1 MLPSISI
8 NNTSATYPES
18 INENNNDEV
27 NGLVQELKNLFNGK
41 EGISTCIK
49 HLLELI
55 KNAIRVNDD
64 PYRFNINNSSVTYI
78 DIGSNDTD
86 HITIG
91 IDNQEPIELPANY
104 KDKELVR
111 TIINDN
117 IVEKTHDDIN
127 NAEFTDGII
136 VSGIDDRSDIGI
148 DSNDTEDITFDIDIE
163 NQEPTKSP
171 ANDGNKKVGQT
182 IINEKI
188 VKTTHDINNKEMI
201 FSALKEIYD
210 GDPGFIF
217 DKISHK
223 LRHTVTEFDESGK
236 SEPTDLFTWYGK
248 DKKGDS
254 LAIVIKNKNGND
266 YLSLGYY
273 DQDDYHIQRGI
284 RINGDSLTQYCSE
297 KARNA
302 SAWFESSK
310 AIMAESFATG
320 SDHQVVNELNGER
333 LREPNEVFKR
343 LGRAIRYNFQVDD
356 AKFRRDNV
364 KEIISTLVDNEVDR
378 SQNKHD
384 HFKELEDK
392 VEKRLQNRQAKYQN
406 EINQLSALG
415 VNFDDN

>member
-8 NNTSATYPES
+8 NNTSAAYTES

-41 EGISTCIK
+41 EGISTCVK
-49 HLLELI
+49 HLLALI
-55 KNAIRVNDD
+55 KNAIRGNDNPD
-64 PYRFNINNSSVTYI
+64 SFNINNSSVTYI
-78 DIGSNDTD
+78 DIGSNDID
-86 HITIG
+86 YITIG
-91 IDNQEPIELPANY
+91 IDNQETIKLLASY

-111 TIINDN
+111 AIINDN

-127 NAEFTDGII
+127 NTEFTDG
-136 VSGIDDRSDIGI
+136 GIDDRSDIGI
-148 DSNDTEDITFDIDIE
+148 DSNDTDDID
-163 NQEPTKSP
+163 NQEPIKSP
-171 ANDGNKKVGQT
+171 TNDENKKVGQT
-182 IINEKI
+182 IIHENVVEN
-188 VKTTHDINNKEMI
+188 THDINNKEMI

-217 DKISHK
+217 DKISQK
-223 LRHTVTEFDESGK
+223 LRHTITEFDENGK

-364 KEIISTLVDNEVDR
+364 KEIISTLVDNKVDR
-378 SQNKHD
+378 SHNKYD
-384 HFKELEDK
+384 HFKEIEDK
-392 VEKRLQNRQAKYQN
+392 VEKMLQNRQAKYQN

>member
-91 IDNQEPIELPANY
+91 IDNQETIKLLASY

-111 TIINDN
+111 AIINDN

-148 DSNDTEDITFDIDIE
+148 DSNDTDDITFD

-171 ANDGNKKVGQT
+171 ANDENKKVGQT
-182 IINEKI
+182 IINEN
-188 VKTTHDINNKEMI
+188 VVENTDDINNKKNI
-201 FSALKEIYD
+201 FSAIKEIYN
-210 GDPGFIF
+210 GDPDFIF
-217 DKISHK
+217 DKISRN
-223 LRHTVTEFDESGK
+223 LIHTVTKFDENEK
-236 SEPTDLFTWYGK
+236 SKPTDLFTWHGK
-248 DKKGDS
+248 DKKYNT
-254 LAIVIKNKNGND
+254 LAIVIKNINGND

-273 DQDDYHIQRGI
+273 DQDNYHIKRGI

-297 KARNA
+297 NARNA
-302 SAWFESSK
+302 SASFESNK
-310 AIMAESFATG
+310 ALMAELFATG
-320 SDHQVVNELNGER
+320 INHQVVNELNGER
-333 LREPNEVFKR
+333 LKEPNEVFKR
-343 LGRAIRYNFQVDD
+343 YGRAIRYNFQVDN
-356 AKFRRDNV
+356 AKYRRNNV
-364 KEIISTLVDNEVDR
+364 KEIVSTLFDNEV
-378 SQNKHD
+378 
-384 HFKELEDK
+384 K
-392 VEKRLQNRQAKYQN
+392 VMLPTY
-406 EINQLSALG
+406 
-415 VNFDDN
+415 

>member
-78 DIGSNDTD
+78 NIGSNDTD
-86 HITIG
+86 NITIG
-91 IDNQEPIELPANY
+91 IDNQETIKLLASY

-111 TIINDN
+111 AIINDN

-148 DSNDTEDITFDIDIE
+148 DSNDTDDITFD

-171 ANDGNKKVGQT
+171 ANDENKKVGQT
-182 IINEKI
+182 IINEN
-188 VKTTHDINNKEMI
+188 VVENTDDINNKKNI
-201 FSALKEIYD
+201 FSAIKEIYN
-210 GDPGFIF
+210 GDPDFIF
-217 DKISHK
+217 DKISRN
-223 LRHTVTEFDESGK
+223 LIHTVTKFDENEK
-236 SEPTDLFTWYGK
+236 SKPTDLFTWHGK
-248 DKKGDS
+248 DKKYNT
-254 LAIVIKNKNGND
+254 LAIVIKNINGND

-273 DQDDYHIQRGI
+273 DQDNYHIKRGI

-297 KARNA
+297 NARNA
-302 SAWFESSK
+302 SASFESNK
-310 AIMAESFATG
+310 ALMAELFATG
-320 SDHQVVNELNGER
+320 INHQVVNELNGER
-333 LREPNEVFKR
+333 LKEPNEVFKR
-343 LGRAIRYNFQVDD
+343 YGRAIRYNFQVDN
-356 AKFRRDNV
+356 AKYRRNNV
-364 KEIISTLVDNEVDR
+364 KEIVSTLFDNEVNTDH
-378 SQNKHD
+378 SQNIYVHYK
-384 HFKELEDK
+384 KLEGK
-392 VEKRLQNRQAKYQN
+392 IEERLQNCQTEYQN

-415 VNFDDN
+415 VNFDDI

>member
-1 MLPSISI
+1 LPSISI

-41 EGISTCIK
+41 ERISTCIK

-55 KNAIRVNDD
+55 KNAIRVNDN

-86 HITIG
+86 NITIG
-91 IDNQEPIELPANY
+91 IDNQETIKLLASY

-111 TIINDN
+111 AIINDN

-148 DSNDTEDITFDIDIE
+148 DSNDTDDITFD

-171 ANDGNKKVGQT
+171 ANDENKKVGQT
-182 IINEKI
+182 IINEN
-188 VKTTHDINNKEMI
+188 VVENTDDINNKKNI
-201 FSALKEIYD
+201 FSAIKEIYN
-210 GDPGFIF
+210 GDPDFIF
-217 DKISHK
+217 DKISRN
-223 LRHTVTEFDESGK
+223 LIHTVTKFDENEK
-236 SEPTDLFTWYGK
+236 SKPTDLFTWHGK
-248 DKKGDS
+248 DKKYNT
-254 LAIVIKNKNGND
+254 LAIVIKNINGND

-273 DQDDYHIQRGI
+273 DQDNYHIKRGI

-297 KARNA
+297 NARNA
-302 SAWFESSK
+302 SASFESNK
-310 AIMAESFATG
+310 ALMAELFATG
-320 SDHQVVNELNGER
+320 INHQVVNELNGER
-333 LREPNEVFKR
+333 LKEPNEVFKR
-343 LGRAIRYNFQVDD
+343 YGRAIRYNFQVDN
-356 AKFRRDNV
+356 AKYRRNNV
-364 KEIISTLVDNEVDR
+364 KEIVSTLFDNEVNTDH
-378 SQNKHD
+378 SQNIYVHYK
-384 HFKELEDK
+384 KLEGK
-392 VEKRLQNRQAKYQN
+392 IEERLQNCQTEYQN

-415 VNFDDN
+415 VNFDDI

>member
-55 KNAIRVNDD
+55 KNAIRVNDN

-86 HITIG
+86 NITIG
-91 IDNQEPIELPANY
+91 IDNQETIKLLASY

-111 TIINDN
+111 AIINDN

-148 DSNDTEDITFDIDIE
+148 DSNDTDDITFD

-171 ANDGNKKVGQT
+171 ANDENKKVGQT
-182 IINEKI
+182 IINEN
-188 VKTTHDINNKEMI
+188 VVENTDDINNKKNI
-201 FSALKEIYD
+201 FSAIKEIYN
-210 GDPGFIF
+210 GDPDFIF
-217 DKISHK
+217 DKISRN
-223 LRHTVTEFDESGK
+223 LIHTVTKFDENEK
-236 SEPTDLFTWYGK
+236 SKPTDLFTWHGK
-248 DKKGDS
+248 DKKYNT
-254 LAIVIKNKNGND
+254 LAIVIKNINGND

-273 DQDDYHIQRGI
+273 DQDNYHIKRGI

-297 KARNA
+297 NARNA
-302 SAWFESSK
+302 SASFESNK
-310 AIMAESFATG
+310 ALMAELFATG
-320 SDHQVVNELNGER
+320 INHQVVNELNGER
-333 LREPNEVFKR
+333 LKEPNEVFKR
-343 LGRAIRYNFQVDD
+343 YGRAIRYNFQVDN
-356 AKFRRDNV
+356 AKYRRNNV
-364 KEIISTLVDNEVDR
+364 KEIVSTLFDNEVNTDH
-378 SQNKHD
+378 SQNIYVHYK
-384 HFKELEDK
+384 KLEGK
-392 VEKRLQNRQAKYQN
+392 IEERLQNCQTEYQN

-415 VNFDDN
+415 VNFDDI

>member
-8 NNTSATYPES
+8 NNTSAAYPES

-91 IDNQEPIELPANY
+91 IDNQETIKLLASY

-111 TIINDN
+111 AIINDN

-148 DSNDTEDITFDIDIE
+148 DSNDTDDITFD

-171 ANDGNKKVGQT
+171 ANDENKKVGQT
-182 IINEKI
+182 IINEN
-188 VKTTHDINNKEMI
+188 VVENTDDINNKKNI
-201 FSALKEIYD
+201 FSAIKEIYN
-210 GDPGFIF
+210 GDPDFIF
-217 DKISHK
+217 DKISRN
-223 LRHTVTEFDESGK
+223 LIHTVTKFDENEK
-236 SEPTDLFTWYGK
+236 SKPTDLFTWHGK
-248 DKKGDS
+248 DKKYNT
-254 LAIVIKNKNGND
+254 LAIVIKNINGND

-273 DQDDYHIQRGI
+273 DQDNYHIKRGI

-297 KARNA
+297 NARNA
-302 SAWFESSK
+302 SASFESNK
-310 AIMAESFATG
+310 ALMAELFATG
-320 SDHQVVNELNGER
+320 INHQVVNELNGER
-333 LREPNEVFKR
+333 LKEPNEVFKR
-343 LGRAIRYNFQVDD
+343 YGRAIRYNFQVDN
-356 AKFRRDNV
+356 AKYRRNNV
-364 KEIISTLVDNEVDR
+364 KEIVSTLFDNEVNTDH
-378 SQNKHD
+378 SQNI
-384 HFKELEDK
+384 
-392 VEKRLQNRQAKYQN
+392 Y
-406 EINQLSALG
+406 
-415 VNFDDN
+415 